1 MRRRT
6 LWVNVGIGVAIA
18 AVLGLIVVS
27 LRPSSQAPEQRTVTV
42 TRGDVTA
49 TVTASGTVERSG
61 VVDLT
66 FATPGTVTSVD
77 VVAGDS
83 VSAGDVVAT
92 VDDTAARQQLAAAE
106 STLAQAVQTSASSDA
121 SVASASAALSD
132 ASRVAQQTNKRNKL
146 AVEQAQESLAVAE
159 DLWDESCLDPA
170 SALCPNSSAQA
181 RLRAAQASIDSAQL
195 AVDIAARNVID
206 NAAKYD
212 IAVAQA
218 SETLDQVRVQEDAA
232 CSADNTTSVCK
243 SAQGATLAA
252 RQAYD
257 NAVRANS
264 TGRSVDAEAYQNA
277 SLSLASANVALQQSQ
292 AELRKA
298 GDDAVRSARQ
308 TLDTAKRVY
317 RQGKAAG
324 EQSVSAARASLTSAL
339 ASQETVQVSGG
350 EELTAS
356 DAAIESAAV
365 AVEVAQ
371 QAVNDTRLVTPVD
384 GVIGSVPYVVG
395 EVATASGAQGGIT
408 VLPDGPIEVV
418 ANFAESDAAKIVV
431 GAPATITFDALAG
444 ERAEGTVVSIDPVG
458 TTSNSGLITYGV
470 RVQVIDAPTTVR
482 EGMTASVSVLVDE
495 AIDVLV
501 VPQSAV
507 TGTDDR
513 AAVLVQRTEGAETST
528 DKVQVVLGLQG
539 DAGVEITAGVDE
551 GDVLVIPSAD
561 DVSFPDGGVPG
572 SESDEDPFGD
582 GDES

>member
-1 MRRRT
+1 MI
-6 LWVNVGIGVAIA
+6 L
-18 AVLGLIVVS
+18 
-27 LRPSSQAPEQRTVTV
+27 
-42 TRGDVTA
+42 
-49 TVTASGTVERSG
+49 
-61 VVDLT
+61 
-66 FATPGTVTSVD
+66 
-77 VVAGDS
+77 
-83 VSAGDVVAT
+83 AT

-106 STLAQAVQTSASSDA
+106 STLAQAVQTSASSNA

-132 ASRVAQQTNKRNKL
+132 ASRVAKQTNKRNTL
-146 AVEQAQESLAVAE
+146 AVDQAQESLAVAQ
-159 DLWDESCLDPA
+159 DLWDESCLDPT
-170 SALCPNSSAQA
+170 SALCPNPSAQA
-181 RLRAAQASIDSAQL
+181 QLRSTQASVDSAQR
-195 AVDIAARNVID
+195 AFDSSVE
-206 NAAKYD
+206 NAANNAIGYD
-212 IAVAQA
+212 VAVNQA
-218 SETLDQVRVQEDAA
+218 GESLTQRQNQENSACEGAGSETAA
-232 CSADNTTSVCK
+232 CT
-243 SAQGATLAA
+243 SAQTATLTA

-257 NAVRANS
+257 SAVRART
-264 TGRSVDAEAYQNA
+264 TGLLVDQQAQQTA
-277 SLSLASANVALQQSQ
+277 SLSLASANVALQQTQ
-292 AELRKA
+292 TELRKA
-298 GDDAVRSARQ
+298 GDDAVRNSRQ
-308 TLDTAKRVY
+308 ALETAERVY
-317 RQGKAAG
+317 RQGKVAG

-356 DAAIESAAV
+356 DAAIESAEV

-371 QAVNDTRLVTPVD
+371 QAVDNTRIVAPVD
-384 GVIGSVPYVVG
+384 GVIGSVPFVVG

-431 GAPATITFDALAG
+431 GSPATITFDALAG

-513 AAVLVQRTEGAETST
+513 AAVLLQRTEGAETST

-539 DAGVEITAGVDE
+539 DAGVEITAGVEE

-561 DVSFPDGGVPG
+561 DVSFPEGGVPG
-572 SESDEDPFGD
+572 SEPDDGPFGG

>member
-1 MRRRT
+1 LEQARYDATTGFRQAQAMRRRT
-6 LWVNVGIGVAIA
+6 LWMNVGIGVAIA

-77 VVAGDS
+77 VAAGDV

-159 DLWDESCLDPA
+159 DLWDESCLDLTNA
-170 SALCPNSSAQA
+170 MCPNPSAQA
-181 RLRAAQASIDSAQL
+181 QLRSAQASVDSAQR
-195 AVDIAARNVID
+195 AFDSSVE
-206 NAAKYD
+206 NAANNAIGYD
-212 IAVAQA
+212 VAVNQA
-218 SETLDQVRVQEDAA
+218 GESLTQRQNQENSA
-232 CSADNTTSVCK
+232 CEGTGSGTSVCT
-243 SAQGATLAA
+243 SAQTATVTA

-257 NAVRANS
+257 NAIRART
-264 TGRSVDAEAYQNA
+264 TGLLVDQQAQQTA
-277 SLSLASANVALQQSQ
+277 SLSLASANVTVQQAQ
-292 AELRKA
+292 TELRKA
-298 GDDAVRSARQ
+298 GDDAVRNARQ
-308 TLDTAKRVY
+308 ALETAERVY
-317 RQGKAAG
+317 RQGKVAG
-324 EQSVSAARASLTSAL
+324 EQTVSAARASLTSAL
-339 ASQETVQVSGG
+339 TSQETVQLPDGAEV
-350 EELTAS
+350 TAAQ
-356 DAAIESAAV
+356 AAIESAEV

-418 ANFAESDAAKIVV
+418 ANFAESDAAKVRV
-431 GAPATITFDALAG
+431 GSPATITFDAL
-444 ERAEGTVVSIDPVG
+444 
-458 TTSNSGLITYGV
+458 
-470 RVQVIDAPTTVR
+470 
-482 EGMTASVSVLVDE
+482 
-495 AIDVLV
+495 
-501 VPQSAV
+501 
-507 TGTDDR
+507 
-513 AAVLVQRTEGAETST
+513 
-528 DKVQVVLGLQG
+528 
-539 DAGVEITAGVDE
+539 
-551 GDVLVIPSAD
+551 
-561 DVSFPDGGVPG
+561 
-572 SESDEDPFGD
+572 
-582 GDES
+582 